1 MDRFGYFKKGFF
13 DRYDG
18 WRIRNID
25 SNSSML
31 PFFLSERNDSQN
43 LFEEKLYLDGIDA
56 FIRKHKAEY
65 PTLSVMH
72 ILVAALVRTFSQRP
86 YLNRF
91 VVWNKIYARNHLSM
105 SLVVKKNLRDDSSE
119 TLIKPMFNL
128 DDNLSDVVGAIDTL
142 VVDNKYEKKK
152 NSSDKT
158 SKTLQKLPPWLMRIL
173 VCTFKKLDKL
183 GHLPKDI
190 HRASPWHCSFFITN
204 LGSIGID
211 SIYHHLFN
219 FGNCSMFCAMGKKKK
234 ELVVTKDGGVKEQRY
249 IQLKF
254 VLDERICDG
263 FYYASSI
270 RKLNYYLNN
279 PATLMEKP
287 KEIKVDDGINS
298 KRIDIL
304 K

>member
-1 MDRFGYFKKGFF
+1 MDKFGYFKKGFF

-18 WRIRNID
+18 WRVKNID
-25 SNSSML
+25 SNAAML

-43 LFEEKLYLDGIDA
+43 LFEEKIYLDGIEA
-56 FIRKHKAEY
+56 FIRKHKSEY

-119 TLIKPMFNL
+119 TLIKPTFNL
-128 DDNLSDVVGAIDTL
+128 DDTLSEVIRNIDSMVNENKDIKAI
-142 VVDNKYEKKK
+142 NG
-152 NSSDKT
+152 SD
-158 SKTLQKLPPWLMRIL
+158 SKSKLLQKLPPWIMRIL
-173 VCTFKKLDKL
+173 VSVFKKLDKI

-190 HRASPWHCSFFITN
+190 HSSSPWHCSFFLTN

-234 ELVVTKDGGVKEQRY
+234 ELVITKDGGIKEQRY

-263 FYYASSI
+263 FYYASSM

-279 PATLMEKP
+279 PNLLIDKP
-287 KEIKVDDGINS
+287 TEIIKDDGI
-298 KRIDIL
+298 K